1 MSTRI
6 RPIWVVL
13 LTLALLPLATPVNA
27 GGDRGNRG
35 KKDREKKE
43 RDKKPRTRS
52 VKCTVKSYDPD
63 TGELVVEAKHRG
75 KVKKAT
81 LSVPRG
87 AAIYHDK
94 TEYDG
99 SALAEGAR
107 VKVYVECDEDGKVTT
122 TVARVRLYDKPKKA
136 ARREG
141 DDDGERAE
149 KKDREREG
157 DRDRKK
163 DRERERD
170 RVKNKDRDGDRGGKH
185 PEEKHRKRDGE
196 GDRGGEHPEE
206 KDKPRDSDE
215 G

>member
-1 MSTRI
+1 MATRI
-6 RPIWVVL
+6 RLIWVVL
-13 LTLALLPLATPVNA
+13 LALAMVPLATPVSA
-27 GGDRGNRG
+27 GGDRGDRG
-35 KKDREKKE
+35 KNDREKKE

-75 KVKKAT
+75 KVKEAT
-81 LSVPRG
+81 LSVPQG

-107 VKVYVECDEDGKVTT
+107 VKVYVECDDDGNVTT
-122 TVARVRLYDKPKKA
+122 TVARVRLYDKPEKVGK
-136 ARREG
+136 REG
-141 DDDGERAE
+141 DDGGERAG

-163 DRERERD
+163 ERDRE
-170 RVKNKDRDGDRGGKH
+170 RVKNKDRDGDRGGEH